1 MTRVTRRGLGLAI
14 PALIGS
20 GHALAQG
27 AGWRPT
33 GNVEMIVGAGPGG
46 ENDRVA
52 RGIQR
57 ALQLEGLVTNMS
69 IVNRP
74 GAGQTV
80 AMNYL
85 GTKQR
90 DPHTLAIASGSY
102 INSIARSG
110 ATPHRDRFEPLVRLF
125 DSPQAYF
132 VRADSPFRTA
142 RDVLERLR
150 SNPASL
156 TFAFSVGLGSPLHV
170 SVVQFGKLA
179 GVAPRNMKTVVFESG
194 TEVAAQLAGGHVD
207 VTISSTGSGLG
218 LVQAG
223 NIRFLGICYH
233 ERLGG
238 VLADVPTMREQGVD
252 LITTTSYQV
261 LMPRGLSAE
270 QINFWKAAMARVLEN
285 AEFKADLERN
295 FWPARPVFHPDAQA
309 PFNAEYDETRAILI
323 ELGFAR

>member
-1 MTRVTRRGLGLAI
+1 MTSLTRRAIGLAAPALLIVTR
-14 PALIGS
+14 
-20 GHALAQG
+20 GHGQS
-27 AGWRPT
+27 GWRPSA
-33 GNVEMIVGAGPGG
+33 NVELIVGAGPGG

-57 ALQLEGLVTNMS
+57 ALTMDGTVPTMTV
-69 IVNRP
+69 VNRP

-102 INSIARSG
+102 INTIARSG
-110 ATPHRDRFEPLVRLF
+110 ATPHRDRLEVLVRLF

-132 VRADSPFRTA
+132 VRAGGPFSSA

-150 SNPASL
+150 SNPGSI

-170 SVVQFGKLA
+170 SIVQFGKLA
-179 GVAPRNMKTVVFESG
+179 GVAPRNLKTVVFESG

-207 VTISSTGSGLG
+207 CTISSTGSGLG

-223 NIRFLGICYH
+223 NIRFLGVCYH

-261 LMPRGLSAE
+261 LMPRGLTPE
-270 QINFWKAAMARVLEN
+270 QVAFWKGAMAKVLDN
-285 AEFKADLERN
+285 DEFKADLARN
-295 FWPARPVFHPDAQA
+295 FWPARPVFHPDAQGA
-309 PFNAEYDETRAILI
+309 FEREYDETRAILI

>member
-1 MTRVTRRGLGLAI
+1 MAILTRRSFGLALPAVAVGLGDAR
-14 PALIGS
+14 
-20 GHALAQG
+20 AQG
-27 AGWRPT
+27 AWRPN
-33 GNVEMIVGAGPGG
+33 GNVELIVGAGPGG

-57 ALQLEGLVTNMS
+57 ALAAEGLVTAMS

-90 DPHTLAIASGSY
+90 DPLTLAVASGSY
-102 INSIARSG
+102 INTIARSG
-110 ATPHRDRFEPLVRLF
+110 ATPHRDRVETLVRLF

-132 VRADSPFRTA
+132 VRADSPFRSA

-150 SNPASL
+150 TNPSSL

-179 GVAPRNMKTVVFESG
+179 GVAPRAMKTVVFESG

-223 NIRFLGICYH
+223 NIRFLGIAYN
-233 ERLGG
+233 ERLPG

-252 LITTTSYQV
+252 LITTTSYQI
-261 LMPRGLSAE
+261 LMPRGLTAPQVE
-270 QINFWKAAMARVLEN
+270 FWKHAMAKVLEN
-285 AEFKADLERN
+285 EEFKADLARN
-295 FWPARPVFHPDAQA
+295 FWPARPIFHPDAQA
-309 PFNAEYDETRAILI
+309 AFNTEYDETRAILI

>member
-1 MTRVTRRGLGLAI
+1 
-14 PALIGS
+14 
-20 GHALAQG
+20 
-27 AGWRPT
+27 
-33 GNVEMIVGAGPGG
+33 
-46 ENDRVA
+46 
-52 RGIQR
+52 
-57 ALQLEGLVTNMS
+57 
-69 IVNRP
+69 
-74 GAGQTV
+74 
-80 AMNYL
+80 MNLL
-85 GTKQR
+85 GTKQG
-90 DPHTLAIASGSY
+90 DPHILGIASGSY
-102 INSIARSG
+102 INTIARSG
-110 ATPHRDRFEPLVRLF
+110 ATPHHDRIEPLVRLF

-132 VRADSPFRTA
+132 VRRDSPFRTA

-150 SNPASL
+150 SDPASL

-170 SVVQFGKLA
+170 SIVNFGKLA
-179 GVAPRNMKTVVFESG
+179 GVAPRNIKTVVFNSG

-223 NIRFLGICYH
+223 NIRFLGIAYH
-233 ERLGG
+233 ERLPG

-261 LMPRGLSAE
+261 MIPRGLAPPQVE
-270 QINFWKAAMARVLEN
+270 FWKAAMARVLGN

-309 PFNAEYDETRAILI
+309 AFQAEYDETRAILL